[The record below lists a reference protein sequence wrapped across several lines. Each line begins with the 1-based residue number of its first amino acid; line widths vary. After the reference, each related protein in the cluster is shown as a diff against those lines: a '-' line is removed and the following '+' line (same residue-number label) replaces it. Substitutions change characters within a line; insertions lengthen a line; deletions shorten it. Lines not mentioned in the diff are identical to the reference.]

1 MLGQK
6 TRIYKVHSALSL
18 EALVPKNHFY
28 RQLDAKL
35 DLSFVRELV
44 AASYSVRLG
53 RPSIDPV
60 VFSSFSSLCFSR
72 ASAPSA
78 SSWRR

>member
-6 TRIYKVHSALSL
+6 ERVCKVHPAQSL
-18 EALVPKNHFY
+18 ETLVPQNHFY
-28 RQLDAKL
+28 RQVEDRI

-44 AASYSVRLG
+44 AEDYAKGMG

-60 VFSSFSSLCFSR
+60 VFFKLQLIMFFELR
-72 ASAPSA
+72 HEVAY
-78 SSWRR
+78 